1 MMPQNPEDQAYGL
14 IMRVASDI
22 KRRNPNID
30 GPTLA
35 LATDRIMGLIAPQL
49 RQQTQILTT
58 QMREQGANQRQD
70 IRADV
75 SRENTDKRVG
85 AIERGQDLMLQRV
98 REQSAAIA
106 ARTQST
112 QDRIDARWRSGQG
125 NKTRLAAQSNRARE
139 ISTEVTNATR
149 QLNTLTQALVPA
161 DDPRY
166 KVATDRLSAAQR
178 KLDILDKSLQQDGGP
193 LGSVGDQINQSAP
206 AASGAVDFSQL
217 PK

>member
-1 MMPQNPEDQAYGL
+1 
-14 IMRVASDI
+14 
-22 KRRNPNID
+22 
-30 GPTLA
+30 
-35 LATDRIMGLIAPQL
+35 MGLIAPQL

-75 SRENTDKRVG
+75 SRANTQDRVK

-106 ARTQST
+106 ARTQAT

-125 NKTRLAAQSNRARE
+125 NKARLAAQSNRARE

-149 QLNTLTQALVPA
+149 EVNTLAQALVPTT
-161 DDPRY
+161 DPRY
-166 KVATDRLSAAQR
+166 KAATDRLSAAQR